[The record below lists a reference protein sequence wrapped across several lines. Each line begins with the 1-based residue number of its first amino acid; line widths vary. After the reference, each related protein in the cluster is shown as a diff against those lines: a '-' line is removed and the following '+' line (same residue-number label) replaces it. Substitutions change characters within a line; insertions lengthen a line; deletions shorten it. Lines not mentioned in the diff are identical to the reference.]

1 MGINKVY
8 FISQRG
14 AGMASEKQIHVR
26 LNDSEVQA
34 FSRYMKETGQT
45 TQDAAVC
52 AIRQMITQY
61 NVKAIHQ
68 DAKFTFI
75 DLFAGIGGMRLGYEQ
90 AGGKCVYSNE
100 WNKPQLFI
108 E

>member
-61 NVKAIHQ
+61 NVKAV
-68 DAKFTFI
+68 DRKS
-75 DLFAGIGGMRLGYEQ
+75 
-90 AGGKCVYSNE
+90 VV
-100 WNKPQLFI
+100 
-108 E
+108 